1 MTDPKRV
8 TDARVFWVNE
18 LGDLPIVQDS
28 DHPLS
33 LGYKIRL
40 CTDDPRVKRKYR
52 ASDAALAT
60 FRSHKCA
67 AMHVSWKQNRTV
79 VIYLRAHEKL
89 HGETRL
95 IRISRVAALLA
106 HEVSH
111 MVDAM
116 FENAHIES
124 IDTELRAY
132 HIDFFVEK
140 LMWYWDPEVYGKT
153 TIVKTNKKVGDQR
166 ER

>member
-1 MTDPKRV
+1 MTISQRA
-8 TDARVFWVNE
+8 TDARVLWVNE
-18 LGDLPIVQDS
+18 LADLPVVQNE

-33 LGYKIRL
+33 LGYNLRL

-60 FRSHKCA
+60 FRSHRSA
-67 AMHVSWKQNRTV
+67 GMHASWTQNRTI
-79 VIYLRAHEKL
+79 VIYVRAHEKI

-116 FENAHIES
+116 FENTHIER

-132 HIDFFVEK
+132 HIDFLVEK

-153 TIVKTNKKVGDQR
+153 PK
-166 ER
+166 

>member
-1 MTDPKRV
+1 MTNAQRT
-8 TDARVFWVNE
+8 TDARVLWVGE
-18 LGDLPIVQDS
+18 LGDLPIIQSV

-33 LGYKIRL
+33 LGYKMHL
-40 CTDDPRVKRKYR
+40 CTDDPRVRRKYR

-67 AMHVSWKQNRTV
+67 AMHASWTQNRTT
-79 VIYLRAHEKL
+79 VIYLRAYEKL

-95 IRISRVAALLA
+95 IRLSRVAALLA

-116 FENAHIES
+116 FENAHIEH

-132 HIDFFVEK
+132 HIDFLVEK

-153 TIVKTNKKVGDQR
+153 LPIKTNKKEGDQR